1 MNAHAGPSPA
11 PAAAADAAALRGGVA
26 PLPERVAALRA
37 LFERVAHT
45 RMAGLGLLHPGLAVH
60 AEGFEPEADGR
71 CAWGVLLTPWF
82 MNLVRL
88 PIHRDDDASAVGRVR
103 VVPVGARR
111 IEFVGAHE
119 PRIGAFDACS
129 LFSPMFGFADQDGAC
144 ATARAVLAQLL
155 GEPGEAEALPP
166 ELPPPELP
174 PLAPARRAFLFGR
187 GDARRASP

>member
-82 MNLVRL
+82 MTLVRL
-88 PIHRDDDASAVGRVR
+88 PLVADAPIAPPGRSCAR
-103 VVPVGARR
+103 VVGCERLDF
-111 IEFVGAHE
+111 IGAHDE
-119 PRIGAFDACS
+119 GFGAYEICS
-129 LFSPMFGFADQDGAC
+129 LFSPMSAFVDQAAAV
-144 ATARAVLAQLL
+144 ATAQAVLA
-155 GEPGEAEALPP
+155 
-166 ELPPPELP
+166 ELRRPPPEP
-174 PLAPARRAFLFGR
+174 GPAPARRALLFGR
-187 GDARRASP
+187 GADSARGA